1 MTVSPYG
8 GNEMIIVKWQ
18 EVINGKKKDIHQH
31 VVNMQLAN
39 QLRNSKRSEGINA
52 WIELEGK

>member
-1 MTVSPYG
+1 MEEIRWLSLS
-8 GNEMIIVKWQ
+8 
-18 EVINGKKKDIHQH
+18 GKKKYIHQH

-52 WIELEGK
+52 WIEMEDHA